1 MSLHG
6 DDLILTHRD
15 QATVYSL
22 PYVNI
27 RFGALVEISRV
38 HIVRL
43 FSTPDIMGVSLVDGG
58 DDDVT
63 DGDEDVTDGDDDE
76 TEDDGEKVVMRWTG
90 SQWEQIEGTDIKS
103 MAYFTVLRISES
115 NLNFYVF
122 SIFSKFLSN
131 SLFYGFKTFST
142 HISEQ
147 TQRNQ

>member
-22 PYVNI
+22 PYENI

-43 FSTPDIMGVSLVDGG
+43 FSTPDIMGVSLVERDGDDDVTDG

-63 DGDEDVTDGDDDE
+63 DGDE
-76 TEDDGEKVVMRWTG
+76 TEDAGEKVVMRWTG

-103 MAYFTVLRISES
+103 MAYFTVLRISKS
-115 NLNFYVF
+115 YLNFYVF
-122 SIFSKFLSN
+122 PIFSIQASVLWAQNIACSYF
-131 SLFYGFKTFST
+131 
-142 HISEQ
+142 
-147 TQRNQ
+147 

>member
-6 DDLILTHRD
+6 DDLILTQRD

-22 PYVNI
+22 PYQNI

-43 FSTPDIMGVSLVDGG
+43 FSTPDIMGVSLVESDGDDVTG
-58 DDDVT
+58 EDDDVT
-63 DGDEDVTDGDDDE
+63 GGDDDVTDGDDDE
-76 TEDDGEKVVMRWTG
+76 TEDADEKVVMRWTG

-115 NLNFYVF
+115 YLNFYVF
-122 SIFSKFLSN
+122 PIFSIQPSFLW
-131 SLFYGFKTFST
+131 L
-142 HISEQ
+142 
-147 TQRNQ
+147 